1 MSHGKRVRGAASDSR
16 PFLRKNGLFFNHS
29 LDADGRRGPP
39 DRFGLCGLSVRRRVP
54 RPALP
59 VRLSVPASVAD
70 LYNITLGDVNR
81 PLVEREWEGNRGE
94 EA

>member
-1 MSHGKRVRGAASDSR
+1 M
-16 PFLRKNGLFFNHS
+16 RKNGLFFNHS

-39 DRFGLCGLSVRRRVP
+39 VCFGLCGLSVRRRVL

-81 PLVEREWEGNRGE
+81 PLVERNGKAIEGRRPNE
-94 EA
+94 LIDNITA

>member
-1 MSHGKRVRGAASDSR
+1 M
-16 PFLRKNGLFFNHS
+16 RKNGLFFNHT

-39 DRFGLCGLSVRRRVP
+39 APFGRRLLSVRRRIP

-81 PLVEREWEGNRGE
+81 PLVEREWEKAIEGRRRPNWLIDNIP
-94 EA
+94 A